1 MEYHADTLCG
11 KCHRNWRQRLTTT
24 TTTMT
29 TTTTT
34 RKTTSNI
41 PTTSTTTS
49 TTKKRP
55 SREENNSVTSLS
67 NETKRINDVPFLD
80 NDVKSS
86 RNDVAYLVNDVKTT
100 SNNDNDVNSSHDD
113 VHSNKDFRVVTKLE
127 SARLAERRLEKR
139 VLHPSYLS
147 LKEILRKVKSFPF
160 IIHEIDGPYN

>member
-1 MEYHADTLCG
+1 
-11 KCHRNWRQRLTTT
+11 
-24 TTTMT
+24 MT
-29 TTTTT
+29 TTTARTT
-34 RKTTSNI
+34 TNI
-41 PTTSTTTS
+41 PTTSTTT
-49 TTKKRP
+49 KKRP
-55 SREENNSVTSLS
+55 SRDENNSVTGLS

-100 SNNDNDVNSSHDD
+100 SNNDNDVSSPHDD